1 VADKLQPI
9 ETPISQRIVDFKRRY
24 LPMLVWSVAAV
35 TCAVLLTGRATRFDY
50 IGLARSTQ
58 YVVSSSE
65 TGRLE
70 TLLVDEY
77 DHVEAGDV
85 VAKLDDSEVTARIE
99 RSRATIRQLG
109 AELDA
114 ARTRLLADNQ
124 LDQAGWQ
131 NQLRRFETDEED
143 RRLAALELRVTI
155 ESDEIERERLALE
168 LKRAAPL
175 LETGLMGQQE
185 FESVRLMHDAVRTRI
200 SENRILLAQTES
212 EFRTAMMRRESFEK
226 DLPIAP
232 GEVPLLQPLR
242 EAIEVENQRLRE
254 IRTRREATILRS
266 PITGQVSSILC
277 RRGQTV
283 VPGEAILTVADGR
296 VTEILAYLDESDSG
310 AARENLPVLVAS
322 RSRPDRVAESFVVL
336 VGPDVELLPERLW
349 RQSSTPQYG
358 RAVVIAAVPGLELT
372 PGELLTVSLRD

>member
-35 TCAVLLTGRATRFDY
+35 ACAVMLTGRATRFDY

-77 DHVEAGDV
+77 DYVEAGDV

-114 ARTRLLADNQ
+114 ARARLLADNQ

-155 ESDEIERERLALE
+155 ESDEIELERLALE
-168 LKRAAPL
+168 LKRATPL

-185 FESVRLMHDAVRTRI
+185 FESVRLMRDAVRTRI

-226 DLPIAP
+226 DLPITPA
-232 GEVPLLQPLR
+232 EVPLLQPLR

-254 IRTRREATILRS
+254 IHTRREATILRS

-296 VTEILAYLDESDSG
+296 VTEILAYLDESDSAG
-310 AARENLPVLVAS
+310 ARKNLPVLVAS
-322 RSRPDRVAESFVVL
+322 RSRPDRVAESFVVR

-372 PGELLTVSLRD
+372 PGELLTVRLRD